1 MDSIDK
7 PNPAQLL
14 HNKAKAALALGEI
27 YEANIHIR
35 KAIELDASDANIALA
50 REIKYEMGKKA
61 LAKAQQLLEKQ
72 RYEDARDEAQ
82 KALQAMEVSAEAEAI
97 IAAIDLKER
106 KKRRGGKRLVWLI
119 SLVLIGSIAG
129 GALYYN
135 QYSAEQSAWSQA
147 QTTGSFSAYQ
157 TFLQKYPQGKF
168 ATNAREALKALN
180 EKDESLWQS
189 AIHPPEKSNLERY
202 LTAMEA
208 IGGSH
213 AEDVKWLIDS
223 LDFDLAV
230 KEQNP
235 IALEIYVKKHPNGTY
250 VASARKLMAT
260 LVTSDDLKQIVD
272 RFTQFYDYYAQGEH
286 EKMIDFFNEITPR
299 FMDKKMVDQETL
311 LESFRESQLDVES
324 EEIAIDTSQFAVTK
338 DTSGVF
344 TCKFTLSSQR
354 KVKKLVEVKQKR
366 GRRTVTKTETQWIQ
380 YFAKQAVE
388 AKLDG
393 DLKIIDY
400 KVRLLGSRKE
410 ILD

>member
-1 MDSIDK
+1 
-7 PNPAQLL
+7 
-14 HNKAKAALALGEI
+14 
-27 YEANIHIR
+27 
-35 KAIELDASDANIALA
+35 
-50 REIKYEMGKKA
+50 
-61 LAKAQQLLEKQ
+61 
-72 RYEDARDEAQ
+72 
-82 KALQAMEVSAEAEAI
+82 
-97 IAAIDLKER
+97 
-106 KKRRGGKRLVWLI
+106 
-119 SLVLIGSIAG
+119 
-129 GALYYN
+129 
-135 QYSAEQSAWSQA
+135 
-147 QTTGSFSAYQ
+147 
-157 TFLQKYPQGKF
+157 
-168 ATNAREALKALN
+168 
-180 EKDESLWQS
+180 
-189 AIHPPEKSNLERY
+189 
-202 LTAMEA
+202 
-208 IGGSH
+208 
-213 AEDVKWLIDS
+213 
-223 LDFDLAV
+223 
-230 KEQNP
+230 
-235 IALEIYVKKHPNGTY
+235 
-250 VASARKLMAT
+250 MAT

-366 GRRTVTKTETQWIQ
+366 GRRTVTKTETQWVQ